1 MWLQLSL
8 TTTKEQAPLV
18 EALFENMG
26 ALSTTLVDA
35 GDEPILEPG
44 LGETPLWQATTIT
57 ALFEGERDPNELR
70 SLIHQSLNADCSRQL
85 KIAPLKDQPW
95 ERTWLADFHPM
106 LFGERLWVCPAG
118 QRPEAAN
125 ATILEL
131 DPGLA
136 FGTGTHPTTALCLR
150 WLDSIDL
157 KNQTVIDFG
166 CGSGI
171 LAIAALLLGARQAIA
186 TDHDPQALQATLD
199 NARKNQVESRLEI
212 KAPNQLPAIQADILL
227 ANILAGTLVQL
238 EPLLASLVTPGG
250 RIILSGILVE
260 QADEVSQTFS
270 SHFKMQPPITQGEWA
285 ALEGTRASS
294 RLLVP

>member
-95 ERTWLADFHPM
+95 ERAWLADFHPM

-150 WLDSIDL
+150 CLDSIDL

>member
-136 FGTGTHPTTALCLR
+136 FGTGTHPTTALCLKC
-150 WLDSIDL
+150 LDSIDL